1 MLSFLLAASLA
12 ATLHPHFILSTD
24 WLADNINHPDVL
36 VLDVS
41 TPDEYKL
48 GHIPGAVAIN
58 PMELMVR
65 RNGIPNELPPLPKLE
80 TLFRNAGVRDT
91 DRIVITSHD
100 PLLATRLWFTLDY
113 LGYADHASILDGGNA
128 KWRNE
133 QRTWTKAPPNVKT
146 NSNFSP
152 MVNMSVLA
160 TLGDV
165 KRVVDAQVTDTII
178 LDARTPN
185 DYMGR
190 SKGAEVD
197 NAGHI
202 PGAICMPWESNTKVE
217 HNARVLLSPRELADV
232 YASLEVASSQ
242 QRVIVYCRTGTQAT
256 MTYFALRYLGFYP
269 ELYDGSFVEWNKT
282 QAVAS
287 AEP

>member
-48 GHIPGAVAIN
+48 GHIPGAVMIK
-58 PMELMVR
+58 PSELMVR
-65 RNGIPNELPPLPKLE
+65 RNGIPNELPSLPKLE
-80 TLFRNAGVRDT
+80 TLFRNAGLRDT

-113 LGYADHASILDGGNA
+113 LGYSDRASILDGGNV
-128 KWRNE
+128 KWLAE
-133 QRTWTKAPPNVKT
+133 HRTWTKAPPNVKPD
-146 NSNFSP
+146 SNFSP
-152 MVNMSVLA
+152 VVNMNVLA

-165 KRVVDAQVTDTII
+165 KRVVDAQTTNTII
-178 LDARTPN
+178 LDARAPD
-185 DYMGR
+185 DYLGHAK
-190 SKGAEVD
+190 SAEVD
-197 NAGHI
+197 NPGHI
-202 PGAICMPWESNTKVE
+202 PGAICMPWESNTRVE
-217 HNARVLLSPRELADV
+217 HGARVLLSPSELASEYSYVDV
-232 YASLEVASSQ
+232 VSSRQ
-242 QRVIVYCRTGTQAT
+242 HVIVYCRTGTQAS
-256 MTYFALRYLGFYP
+256 MTYFVLRYLGYYP
-269 ELYDGSFVEWNKT
+269 QLYDGSFVEWNKT

-287 AEP
+287 VEP

>member
-1 MLSFLLAASLA
+1 MLSFLIAASLA

-24 WLADNINHPDVL
+24 WLADNINHPDVI

-41 TPDEYKL
+41 SPDEYKL
-48 GHIPGAVAIN
+48 GHIPGAVPIN
-58 PMELMVR
+58 PTELMVR

-80 TLFRNAGVRDT
+80 KMFRDAGLRDT

-113 LGYADHASILDGGNA
+113 LGHSDRASILDGGNA
-128 KWRNE
+128 KWRSE
-133 QRTWTKAPPNVKT
+133 QRAWTKAPPNVKT

-152 MVNMSVLA
+152 MVNMNVLA

-165 KRVVDAQVTDTII
+165 QRVVNEQTTNTII
-178 LDARTPN
+178 LDARPAD
-185 DYMGR
+185 DYLGHN
-190 SKGAEVD
+190 KGAEVD

-202 PGAICMPWESNTKVE
+202 PGAICMPWESSTKVE
-217 HNARVLLSPRELADV
+217 HGARVLLSPRELADV
-232 YASLEVASSQ
+232 YASLDVVSSQ
-242 QRVIVYCRTGTQAT
+242 QHVIVYCRTGVQAS
-256 MTYFALRYLGFYP
+256 MTYFVLRYLGFYP
-269 ELYDGSFVEWNKT
+269 ALYDGSFVEWNQT
-282 QAVAS
+282 QSVAS

>member
-41 TPDEYKL
+41 SPDEYKL
-48 GHIPGAVAIN
+48 GHIPGAVLIN
-58 PMELMVR
+58 PLELMVR

-80 TLFRNAGVRDT
+80 TLFRNAGLRDT
-91 DRIVITSHD
+91 DRVVITSRD

-113 LGYADHASILDGGNA
+113 LGYADRASILDGGNV
-128 KWRNE
+128 KWRAE
-133 QRTWTKAPPNVKT
+133 QRAWTKAPPNVKT

-152 MVNMSVLA
+152 MVNMNVLA

-165 KRVVDAQVTDTII
+165 KRVVDAQTTNTII
-178 LDARTPN
+178 LDARPPD
-185 DYMGR
+185 DYLGHT
-190 SKGAEVD
+190 KGAEVD

-217 HNARVLLSPRELADV
+217 HGARVLLTPRELASEYSSLDV
-232 YASLEVASSQ
+232 VSSQ

-256 MTYFALRYLGFYP
+256 MTYFVLRYLGFYP
-269 ELYDGSFVEWNKT
+269 ALYDGSFVEWNKT

-287 AEP
+287 VEP

>member
-12 ATLHPHFILSTD
+12 ATLHPHFILSTN
-24 WLADNINHPDVL
+24 WLADNINHPDVV

-41 TPDEYKL
+41 SPDEYKL
-48 GHIPGAVAIN
+48 GHIPGAVPIN
-58 PMELMVR
+58 PTALMVR
-65 RNGIPNELPPLPKLE
+65 RRGIPNELPSLPDLE
-80 TLFRNAGVRDT
+80 KLFRGAGLRDT

-113 LGYADHASILDGGNA
+113 LGWADRASILDGGNA

-133 QRTWTKAPPNVKT
+133 QRAWTKALPNIKT

-165 KRVVDAQVTDTII
+165 KRIVDAQTTNAII
-178 LDARTPN
+178 LDARPPD
-185 DYMGR
+185 DYLGHT
-190 SKGAEVD
+190 KGAEVD

-217 HNARVLLSPRELADV
+217 HGARVMLSPRELASEYSSVDV
-232 YASLEVASSQ
+232 VSSQ

-256 MTYFALRYLGFYP
+256 MTYFILRYLGFYP
-269 ELYDGSFVEWNKT
+269 QLYDGSFVEWNKT